1 MSVLLF
7 SPEMRREEHR
17 VRHILKELEQEAEVY
32 RSVHRLSRRF
42 EQPRGDICLMIFVVG
57 SHDILNRLLWMRGE
71 IYDLPVALILPDAGR
86 GTMSKAHKFY
96 PRFITFTGGDYSD
109 LSLAL
114 QNMLHRERVDLNEGK
129 GEVVR
134 MDAI

>member
-7 SPEMRREEHR
+7 SSGMRKEEHQ
-17 VRHILKELEQEAEVY
+17 VRQILRKLDQDVEVY

-42 EQPRGDICLMIFVVG
+42 EQPRGNICLMIFVVG
-57 SHDILNRLLWMRGE
+57 SQDILNHLLLMRGE
-71 IYDLPVALILPDAGR
+71 IYNLPVALILPDAGR
-86 GTMSKAHKFY
+86 ETMLKGHKFY

-114 QNMLHRERVDLNEGK
+114 QNMLRRERINLNQGT
-129 GEVVR
+129 GEVVK
-134 MDAI
+134 MDVV